1 MVFEKAQIPALDLS
15 AAAQMG
21 LAQAY
26 LVVQRRS
33 AVGAVVVVVT
43 RIVDV
48 VDYVSLA
55 GLIQGR
61 GYPQRQD
68 DTIDNHKISVAD
80 APSTNSFQSQLS
92 RRLETRKT
100 KFTNIY
106 KQPDN
111 NYQSSSSLL
120 SLPRPWYL
128 TKSHTPPLATS
139 RAWDI
144 L

>member
-1 MVFEKAQIPALDLS
+1 
-15 AAAQMG
+15 MG

-26 LVVQRRS
+26 LVVQRQS

-92 RRLETRKT
+92 RRLETRK
-100 KFTNIY
+100 NQIY
-106 KQPDN
+106 KYLHATRQQLSILFIIAVSTTPMVSDKVAHTTSCHITRLGHPLN
-111 NYQSSSSLL
+111 NS
-120 SLPRPWYL
+120 P
-128 TKSHTPPLATS
+128 
-139 RAWDI
+139 
-144 L
+144 